1 MTDITTLQQSLIN
14 AKKVMNK
21 VDGGNL
27 SKGDSRSITTPSN
40 MPSTTMSSAP
50 IPNLPN
56 VDTSGARKDLSPK
69 KFMTEQ
75 KINSSKLPD
84 AVKQAMINTPIPD
97 VPFGGTAGLSEE
109 FLEGVRDGMKKQD
122 IPVSYGGEIREE
134 MSVTQPT
141 RNKIT
146 NRNLKSLI
154 KESVRELMNEVIT
167 KKIDES
173 IELRTKTKENFQ
185 FRVGKRVFYGN
196 ITSSKIQK

>member
-27 SKGDSRSITTPSN
+27 SKGDSRSITTP
-40 MPSTTMSSAP
+40 MPSAAV
-50 IPNLPN
+50 PNLPN

-134 MSVTQPT
+134 LSVTQPT

>member
-1 MTDITTLQQSLIN
+1 MVVTS
-14 AKKVMNK
+14 
-21 VDGGNL
+21 
-27 SKGDSRSITTPSN
+27 TP
-40 MPSTTMSSAP
+40 MPSAA